1 MLNNLDTCRVQRVA
15 HRQQGVV
22 LFLALIVLVAM
33 MLGGIA
39 LFRSMDIATISV
51 GNISMQ
57 RNATRSGD
65 SAVEAAVTW
74 LTAQGNG
81 LFNDAPANG
90 YMAAGMSPGATK
102 GANQTWADYWQQL
115 ASVYTPISLT
125 EDAAGNTASYLIQRL
140 CTISGRPYSGGS
152 GAVPAVSCVEPPAG
166 IEQICPTPPCLTRV
180 SGTYY
185 RILVRTTGPRGVV
198 SFLQVMLFIE

>member
-1 MLNNLDTCRVQRVA
+1 MLNNLVTRRS
-15 HRQQGVV
+15 HRIASGRGQQGVV

-33 MLGGIA
+33 MLGGVA

-65 SAVEAAVTW
+65 AAVEAAVTW
-74 LTAQGNG
+74 LTGQGNG

-90 YMAAGMSPGATK
+90 YMAAGISSGAVK
-102 GANQTWADYWQQL
+102 GSNQTWAEYWQQL
-115 ASVYTPISLT
+115 ASVYTPTSLA

-140 CTISGRPYSGGS
+140 CTMSGRPYDATGG
-152 GAVPAVSCVEPPAG
+152 VPVSCVEPPATG
-166 IEQICPTPPCLTRV
+166 STNCPSPPCATRV

-185 RILVRTTGPRGVV
+185 RILVRTTGPRGVT
-198 SFLQVMLFIE
+198 SFLQVMLFM

>member
-1 MLNNLDTCRVQRVA
+1 MLNNRDTLRVQRVA

-33 MLGGIA
+33 MLGGVA

-74 LTAQGNG
+74 LTAAGNG
-81 LFNDAPANG
+81 LFNDSPANG
-90 YMAAGMSPGATK
+90 YMAAGISPGATK
-102 GANQTWADYWQQL
+102 GANQTWAEYWQQL
-115 ASVYTPISLT
+115 ASVYTPTSLA

-152 GAVPAVSCVEPPAG
+152 GGAPAVSCVEPPATG
-166 IEQICPTPPCLTRV
+166 STSCPSPPCATRV

-198 SFLQVMLFIE
+198 SFLQVMLFM

>member
-1 MLNNLDTCRVQRVA
+1 MLNNLDTRRN
-15 HRQQGVV
+15 HRIAPGHGQEGVV

-33 MLGGIA
+33 MLGGVA

-65 SAVEAAVTW
+65 AAVEAAVTW
-74 LTAQGNG
+74 LTTQGNG

-90 YMAAGMSPGATK
+90 YMAAGISPGAVK
-102 GANQTWADYWQQL
+102 GTSQTWANYWQQL
-115 ASVYTPISLT
+115 ASVYTPTSLA

-140 CTISGRPYSGGS
+140 CTVSGRPYDTAGG
-152 GAVPAVSCVEPPAG
+152 VPVSCVEPPASG
-166 IEQICPTPPCLTRV
+166 STSCPSPPCATRV

-198 SFLQVMLFIE
+198 SFLQVMLFM